1 MEKPPSNL
9 DELKKDPRAAGLLKN
24 RALLN
29 ELVRSPDARK
39 LMGLLDREAA
49 GGLQHAAD
57 SAAKGDLSALTR
69 LIRQVAGSSEGAR
82 LVQQI
87 NEKIDQGK

>member
-1 MEKPPSNL
+1 MKENQPGL
-9 DELKKDPRAAGLLKN
+9 DGLTRDPKAAGLLKN

-69 LIRQVAGSSEGAR
+69 LIRQVAGSGEGAR